1 MTKEQILQEAKALQ
15 EEIKS
20 HRLWLHTHAETGFDL
35 TETKPY
41 VKSALMKMGY
51 TVQECGKA
59 GLVTTVGK
67 PGGKVLLLRADMDA
81 LPIAEEADVDFACQN
96 GRMHA
101 CGHDMHTAMLLGA
114 AKILKAHESEL
125 DGMVKLMFQPAEESS
140 PIGGARP
147 IVESGFLE
155 AQRIDALYGLHNW
168 PSLPVGEIGV
178 KPGAIMAAS
187 DRFHIEI
194 IGRTA
199 HAAEPHLGV
208 DAIMIASKIDCALVQ
223 DLRHE
228 VDPFDPI
235 SVSIGAFS
243 TEGRYNIVC
252 EHAALDGT
260 VRSTHEGTREYLR
273 RRIREIA
280 EGIARTYGGEAKV
293 EITKGYGVVDND
305 PRLYEAFAECAKRVI
320 GADNIHTDI
329 HPSLIGE
336 DMYYYGTRIP
346 ILYFHLGSESQ
357 HPLHSNQY
365 LPKEAC
371 IETGIDLMTEF
382 FLSQA

>member
-1 MTKEQILQEAKALQ
+1 MKVDISRYLDLRRDIHRHPELSNQEVETTKRIWRFLKQDGLEFQTF
-15 EEIKS
+15 S
-20 HRLWLHTHAETGFDL
+20 NCTGGFVRID
-35 TETKPY
+35 
-41 VKSALMKMGY
+41 
-51 TVQECGKA
+51 QGKEKT
-59 GLVTTVGK
+59 LCM
-67 PGGKVLLLRADMDA
+67 RADIDA
-81 LPIAEEADVDFACQN
+81 LPLTERTGLPFASTN
-96 GRMHA
+96 SGVMHA
-101 CGHDMHTAMLLGA
+101 CGHDLHTAIA
-114 AKILKAHESEL
+114 AGIACEL
-125 DGMVKLMFQPAEESS
+125 NKVRDRLSCNVVVLFQPAEESS

-155 AQRIDALYGLHNW
+155 EQKINALYGLHNW

-252 EHAALDGT
+252 ERAVLDGT
-260 VRSTHEGTREYLR
+260 VRSTHEGTREYLH

-280 EGIARTYGGEAKV
+280 VGIARTYNGEAKV

-305 PRLYEAFAECAKRVI
+305 PHLYESFVKCAKRVI
-320 GADNIHTDI
+320 TANHVHTDI

-346 ILYFHLGSESQ
+346 ILYFHLGSQSQ

>member
-1 MTKEQILQEAKALQ
+1 MKVDISRYLDLRRDIHRHPELSNQEIETTERIQRFLKQDGLALQ
-15 EEIKS
+15 TFS
-20 HRLWLHTHAETGFDL
+20 NCMGGFVRLD
-35 TETKPY
+35 
-41 VKSALMKMGY
+41 
-51 TVQECGKA
+51 QGKEKT
-59 GLVTTVGK
+59 LCM
-67 PGGKVLLLRADMDA
+67 RADIDA
-81 LPIAEEADVDFACQN
+81 LPLTEKTGLPFASVN
-96 GRMHA
+96 PGVMHA
-101 CGHDMHTAMLLGA
+101 CGHDMHTAIA
-114 AKILKAHESEL
+114 AGVACEL
-125 DGMVKLMFQPAEESS
+125 NRVRDRLNCNLVVLFQPAEESS

-260 VRSTHEGTREYLR
+260 VRSTHEGTREYLH

-320 GADNIHTDI
+320 WADNIHTDI

>member
-1 MTKEQILQEAKALQ
+1 MKVDISRYLDLRRDIHRHPELSNQEIETTERIRRFLKQDGLALQ
-15 EEIKS
+15 PFSNCIGGFV
-20 HRLWLHTHAETGFDL
+20 RLD
-35 TETKPY
+35 
-41 VKSALMKMGY
+41 
-51 TVQECGKA
+51 QGKEKT
-59 GLVTTVGK
+59 LCM
-67 PGGKVLLLRADMDA
+67 RADIDA
-81 LPIAEEADVDFACQN
+81 LPLTEKTGLPFASVN
-96 GRMHA
+96 PGVMHA
-101 CGHDMHTAMLLGA
+101 CGHDMHTAIA
-114 AKILKAHESEL
+114 AGVACEL
-125 DGMVKLMFQPAEESS
+125 NRVRDRLNCNLVVLFQPAEESS

-260 VRSTHEGTREYLR
+260 VRSTHEGTREYLH

>member
-1 MTKEQILQEAKALQ
+1 MKVDISRYLDLRRDIHCHPELSNQEIETTERIWRFLKQDGLALQ
-15 EEIKS
+15 TFS
-20 HRLWLHTHAETGFDL
+20 NCMGGFVRLD
-35 TETKPY
+35 
-41 VKSALMKMGY
+41 
-51 TVQECGKA
+51 QGKEKT
-59 GLVTTVGK
+59 LCM
-67 PGGKVLLLRADMDA
+67 RADIDA
-81 LPIAEEADVDFACQN
+81 LPLTEQTGLPFASVN
-96 GRMHA
+96 PGVMHA
-101 CGHDMHTAMLLGA
+101 CGHDMHTAIA
-114 AKILKAHESEL
+114 AGVACEL
-125 DGMVKLMFQPAEESS
+125 NRVRDRLNCNLVVLFQPAEESS

-155 AQRIDALYGLHNW
+155 EQRIDALYGLHNW

-208 DAIMIASKIDCALVQ
+208 DAIMIASKIDCAWVQ

-260 VRSTHEGTREYLR
+260 VRSTHEGTREYLH

-293 EITKGYGVVDND
+293 EITRGYGVVDND
-305 PRLYEAFAECAKRVI
+305 PRLYETFAECAKRVI
-320 GADNIHTDI
+320 GVDNIHTDI